1 MSTPAL
7 ARQTVHIPLES
18 IDPPELDAR
27 IDRDPELLEELAR
40 DILRRGLI
48 EPIKVVR
55 TGERFEIV
63 DGFRRYL
70 ATRSANLPT
79 IECFVYE
86 TKELALEGVKYA
98 TGVLQEKF
106 SPADEAI
113 YFNQLLT
120 HECGNDIEKLA
131 ALVGRKISYIDGRL
145 ELLNGDELVFDALRE
160 KKIKIGV
167 AHEINKVTDPGYRRY
182 YLTHAI
188 HEGSSLAV
196 VSGWV
201 QEWRKLFGNT
211 PTSTTPASE
220 LGQIVPQPS
229 LDVHYCYICAK
240 SDPRHLPEQI
250 SVHTHCKLAILDP
263 MLAAA
268 RGAE

>member
-1 MSTPAL
+1 MTEAL
-7 ARQTVHIPLES
+7 ARQTYTLPLAS
-18 IDPPELDAR
+18 ILPPALDAR
-27 IDRDPELLEELAR
+27 IGRDEDQLEELGR
-40 DILRRGLI
+40 DILTNGLI

-55 TGERFEIV
+55 VEENFEIV
-63 DGFRRYL
+63 DGFCRFL
-70 ATRSANLPT
+70 AVQRVNLTT
-79 IECFVYE
+79 IEAFIYPDKI
-86 TKELALEGVKYA
+86 TALEGVKYRA
-98 TGVLQEKF
+98 NMFRQEM
-106 SPADEAI
+106 SAADEAVM
-113 YFNQLLT
+113 FHQLLT
-120 HECGNDIEKLA
+120 HECENDIERLGR
-131 ALVGRKISYIDGRL
+131 LVNQKITYIDNRL
-145 ELLNGDELVFDALRE
+145 ALLNGDELVFDALRE